1 MTVLRQTPSSSSRRH
16 DLDDIDESEGNPAQG
31 LVSRAREGGSAA
43 ATEPEPRRL
52 LSNSQ
57 VPLWY
62 TDSFIL
68 TGYRPVTHSVKFC
81 FNSLTYLHNETVNIY
96 SHLIPAFCAVIL
108 ASLMSSYFRATF
120 PKATRSDR
128 LAFEVY
134 LATSTVCFAVSSLYH
149 TLLCHSRYYRDLW
162 VRLDYVAIVFQILGS
177 FVSGIYIGFYCEP
190 QLQKLYWSIVSS
202 HRRTPTTVYPTHCR
216 VQPQLHHRSGPSRH
230 SASSSSSIRACSRP
244 GSASSGP
251 AASLPQ
257 GSRPLPPLF
266 TQRLYFPIAS
276 LMNRPGCDIIIS
288 RESSCSSELRS
299 TS

>member
-1 MTVLRQTPSSSSRRH
+1 MAVLRRTPSSSRRPH
-16 DLDDIDESEGNPAQG
+16 GFDGINEIDGNPARG
-31 LVSRAREGGSAA
+31 LVSPACEGQSAA
-43 ATEPEPRRL
+43 PVSPEPEPRQL

-57 VPLWY
+57 IPLWY

-108 ASLMSSYFRATF
+108 ASLVSSYFRATF

-134 LATSTVCFAVSSLYH
+134 LATSVVCFTVSSLYH

-190 QLQKLYWSIVSS
+190 HLQKLYWSMVSGRPRPS
-202 HRRTPTTVYPTHCR
+202 TTANPTHWR
-216 VQPQLHHRSGPSRH
+216 AHHDRLGLSRH
-230 SASSSSSIRACSRP
+230 
-244 GSASSGP
+244 
-251 AASLPQ
+251 
-257 GSRPLPPLF
+257 
-266 TQRLYFPIAS
+266 
-276 LMNRPGCDIIIS
+276 
-288 RESSCSSELRS
+288 
-299 TS
+299 